1 MYFARWFQYLA
12 HANLGPQL
20 SVFDDFPAH
29 LFDCNLLKTVEVCLV
44 SNLLLFHLS
53 RREALVII
61 FALVAALILL
71 VAVTLISSIDS
82 SRTRRH

>member
-1 MYFARWFQYLA
+1 
-12 HANLGPQL
+12 
-20 SVFDDFPAH
+20 
-29 LFDCNLLKTVEVCLV
+29 
-44 SNLLLFHLS
+44 LLLFHLS